1 MLLAPSSYYLTESA
15 TPGSGRGGAVGGGGA
30 PLRYEYT
37 AGGFSSFQP
46 WNETSCAYSILQ
58 LYKGY
63 NPLSKIEVVS
73 LLNLFNQAH
82 QMYAYSPA
90 YCTERYYPKVYI
102 GTAQTLGIDWNYDSQ
117 KYANKP
123 IQKPSTWPQN
133 PSQKGE
139 ANKKEADNS
148 TSHFKI
154 NNPLGLAFPY
164 SLICFLP

>member
-1 MLLAPSSYYLTESA
+1 M
-15 TPGSGRGGAVGGGGA
+15 GGGGA

-102 GTAQTLGIDWNYDSQ
+102 GTTQTIAKNWNYDRQ
-117 KYANKP
+117 TGINYPENWPEVKP
-123 IQKPSTWPQN
+123 
-133 PSQKGE
+133 QKGE
-139 ANKKEADNS
+139 ANSEGYSFKSKGLH
-148 TSHFKI
+148 TSC
-154 NNPLGLAFPY
+154 NNIGKYA
-164 SLICFLP
+164 IIRA